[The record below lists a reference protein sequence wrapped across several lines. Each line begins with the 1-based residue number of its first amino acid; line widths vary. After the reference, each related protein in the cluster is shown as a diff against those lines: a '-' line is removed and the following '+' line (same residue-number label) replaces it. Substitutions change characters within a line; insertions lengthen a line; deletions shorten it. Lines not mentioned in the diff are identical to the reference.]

1 MFIDGRFNGP
11 PASANGGYACG
22 VIAAAAAEALGGPV
36 AVTLVAPPPLDTE
49 LHLSAAGR
57 RAHVFA
63 GEELVATAALDSS
76 GVAAPDPVSLSVA
89 ADAEASF
96 TGSGHP
102 FPTCFV
108 CGTSRTGDDGMGLR
122 PGPVP
127 GRPSTVACR
136 WTPSAVAPELV
147 WAALDC
153 PGGWTDDPAREAM
166 VLGRMV
172 ARIDELPQAGR
183 AHVLVGQRVD
193 RNGRTATNIT
203 ALYDEDGRML
213 ARATAIWVAVS

>member
-1 MFIDGRFNGP
+1 VFIDGRFNGP

-36 AVTLVAPPPLDTE
+36 AVTLVAPPPLDTS
-49 LHLSAAGR
+49 LRLSVAGR

-63 GEELVATAALDSS
+63 GDELVATAAVDASD
-76 GVAAPDPVSLSVA
+76 VAAPDPVALPLVA
-89 ADAEASF
+89 QAEAAF
-96 TGSGHP
+96 TG
-102 FPTCFV
+102 
-108 CGTSRTGDDGMGLR
+108 
-122 PGPVP
+122 GPVP

-136 WTPSAVAPELV
+136 WIPDAVAPELV

-172 ARIDELPQAGR
+172 ALIDELPQAGR
-183 AHVLVGQRVD
+183 PYVLVGQRVD

-203 ALYDEDGRML
+203 ALYDEDGGLL
-213 ARATAIWVAVS
+213 ARAAAIWVAVS

>member
-1 MFIDGRFNGP
+1 VFIDGRFNGP

-36 AVTLVAPPPLDTE
+36 AVTLVAPPPLDTS
-49 LHLSAAGR
+49 LRLSVAGR

-63 GEELVATAALDSS
+63 GDELVATAAVDASD
-76 GVAAPDPVSLSVA
+76 VAAPDPVALPLVA
-89 ADAEASF
+89 QAEAAF
-96 TGSGHP
+96 TGAGHP

-136 WTPSAVAPELV
+136 WIPDAVAPELV

-172 ARIDELPQAGR
+172 ALIDELPQAGR
-183 AHVLVGQRVD
+183 PYVLVGQRVD

-203 ALYDEDGRML
+203 ALYDEDGGLL
-213 ARATAIWVAVS
+213 ARAAAIWVAVS